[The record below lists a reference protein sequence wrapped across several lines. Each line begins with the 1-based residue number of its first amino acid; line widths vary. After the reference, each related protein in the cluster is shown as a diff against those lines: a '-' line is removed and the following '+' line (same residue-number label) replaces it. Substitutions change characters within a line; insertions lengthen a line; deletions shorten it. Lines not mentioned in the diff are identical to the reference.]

1 MHVDRLLWEQ
11 HSQWWVDEF
20 TDGVDPEYEEQIIP
34 LAVNMLGECRVVL
47 DAGTGEGQCA
57 RALARA
63 GVQVIGMDPAF
74 AQLRVAAERDHAAAL
89 MQGAIESLPVASGS
103 VDGVLACLVF
113 EHVPNHV
120 PAIAEISRVLQPGGR
135 FLLVLNHPLM
145 QTPESGWVIDHV
157 LDEQYWRVGPYLDVA
172 VAEEELAPGVVLPF
186 VHRPLSQYVN
196 ALADHGLVIERMFEF
211 EPPAAFLAKAPE
223 YAETGKIPR
232 ILGLVTQRRYDAES
246 LAT

>member
-1 MHVDRLLWEQ
+1 MKIDRTLWEQ

-20 TDGVDPEYEEQIIP
+20 TGGVDPEYEEQIIP
-34 LAVNMLGECRVVL
+34 LAVDLLGRCARVL

-57 RALARA
+57 RALREI
-63 GVQVIGMDPAF
+63 GVAVAAMDPAF
-74 AQLRVAAERDHAAAL
+74 AQLQVVADRDGDMML
-89 MQGAIESLPVASGS
+89 LQGAFESLPIADQA

-113 EHVPNHV
+113 EHVPDHV
-120 PAIAEISRVLQPGGR
+120 PAVAEIARVLQPGGR

-145 QTPESGWVIDHV
+145 QTPESGWVIDHI

-196 ALADHGLVIERMFEF
+196 ALADHGLLIERMEEF

-223 YAETGKIPR
+223 YADTGKIPR
-232 ILGLVTQRRYDAES
+232 ILAILAVRR
-246 LAT
+246 